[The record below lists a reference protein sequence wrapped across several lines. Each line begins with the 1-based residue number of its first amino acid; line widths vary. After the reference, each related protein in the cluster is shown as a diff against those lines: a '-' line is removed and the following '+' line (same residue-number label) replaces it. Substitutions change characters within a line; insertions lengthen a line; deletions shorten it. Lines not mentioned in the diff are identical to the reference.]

1 MAAAIAFPA
10 VAEPIAAE
18 LVAPR
23 SQPAGKTAVPMPSRS
38 VLDPDYAPQMMSPG
52 PFSDVSA
59 SPADANATV
68 RIGIQQTT
76 AVNVLQPG
84 DGGFLDRTKDRIRE
98 AFGSRRVEFMTLTR
112 GELAEAIRNG
122 DVDFV
127 IGQSDF
133 IAQAQMENNLR
144 LIASFWPVEA
154 RDVNSVAS
162 AVFFTKAQSLDV
174 QSLAQLG
181 DHAVA
186 AISPDSFPGY
196 LVPLYELSRRGYA
209 PGYLQE
215 LYFTGPPYENVTR
228 DVLSGKAAAGILP
241 ACVLEAL
248 DRQKKISL
256 SDFRIINPR
265 RETELQCSH
274 STDVFPSLTVAS
286 LQKTDGNTQKT
297 MATALYLMPHTGK
310 EAQWAL
316 PASMQSVLDVFYRLK
331 IGPYQYL
338 AQWSIQRFVK
348 ENAAEVAVALIFI
361 LMVVLYAA
369 VLQMMVRRKTLALRK
384 SMQERQRYEQEIAAS
399 REHIAAIER
408 TGIID
413 QMSSMIA
420 HELKQPLGAINNFGN
435 GLLRRLHRGPVDP
448 KVLEGALEEIVGQGT
463 RASEIVD
470 RVRGY
475 AKHPDP
481 VMQVLD
487 MKPVL
492 EKAAKEFHH
501 IYPDAPP
508 ITLACLP
515 YSWAEVDAWEIQ
527 LAVLNLL
534 KNASEALHGCPDP
547 QIHISLKDVDGMWHL
562 SVADNGLELTQ
573 EKADLFFE
581 PLHTGKM
588 SGMGLGLSI
597 VANIAE
603 RHKGHAMAAPNTA
616 IGHGCVMTIVLPKAK
631 APISLGKS

>member
-215 LYFTGPPYENVTR
+215 LYFTGPPVRKCDARRAVRESRGRNS
-228 DVLSGKAAAGILP
+228 SGL
-241 ACVLEAL
+241 
-248 DRQKKISL
+248 
-256 SDFRIINPR
+256 
-265 RETELQCSH
+265 CS
-274 STDVFPSLTVAS
+274 
-286 LQKTDGNTQKT
+286 
-297 MATALYLMPHTGK
+297 
-310 EAQWAL
+310 
-316 PASMQSVLDVFYRLK
+316 
-331 IGPYQYL
+331 
-338 AQWSIQRFVK
+338 
-348 ENAAEVAVALIFI
+348 
-361 LMVVLYAA
+361 
-369 VLQMMVRRKTLALRK
+369 
-384 SMQERQRYEQEIAAS
+384 
-399 REHIAAIER
+399 
-408 TGIID
+408 
-413 QMSSMIA
+413 
-420 HELKQPLGAINNFGN
+420 
-435 GLLRRLHRGPVDP
+435 
-448 KVLEGALEEIVGQGT
+448 
-463 RASEIVD
+463 
-470 RVRGY
+470 
-475 AKHPDP
+475 
-481 VMQVLD
+481 
-487 MKPVL
+487 
-492 EKAAKEFHH
+492 
-501 IYPDAPP
+501 
-508 ITLACLP
+508 
-515 YSWAEVDAWEIQ
+515 
-527 LAVLNLL
+527 
-534 KNASEALHGCPDP
+534 
-547 QIHISLKDVDGMWHL
+547 
-562 SVADNGLELTQ
+562 
-573 EKADLFFE
+573 
-581 PLHTGKM
+581 
-588 SGMGLGLSI
+588 
-597 VANIAE
+597 
-603 RHKGHAMAAPNTA
+603 
-616 IGHGCVMTIVLPKAK
+616 
-631 APISLGKS
+631 